1 MTELSLA
8 AADAGYKDRVIVKL
22 ERDLGPVILK
32 ALREPSTIEV
42 MVNADGKI
50 WQEQLGLPMRC
61 IGSLSAAKAEAVIKT
76 VSGYHNKEAT
86 RLKPVIEG
94 ELPIQTA
101 SPSPPRFAGSLP
113 PVVPEPVFAIRIG
126 AAAVFSL
133 ADYVENGIMTEA
145 QALLIKSAVEERRNI
160 LVTGGTG
167 SGKTTLMNAIIQ
179 HMVVNDPAERIVII
193 EDTNEIQ
200 CSADNFVQFHT
211 SLDADMTL
219 LLKTTLRMRP
229 DRILVGEARGAE
241 ALDLLMAW
249 NTGHEGGIATLHA
262 NNALAGL
269 TRLAT
274 LISMNRNAP
283 RLIEPLIGEAVHVV
297 IHIAKIPKGRKITE
311 IIEISGYEGN
321 QYRIKDA
328 HLSHLF

>member
-8 AADAGYKDRVIVKL
+8 ATEAGYKDRVIVKL

-32 ALREPSTIEV
+32 ALHEPSTIEI
-42 MVNADGKI
+42 MVNADGSI
-50 WQEQLGLPMRC
+50 WHEQLGLPMTC
-61 IGSLSAAKAEAVIKT
+61 IGNISPAKTEAIIKT
-76 VSGYHNKEAT
+76 VSGYHNKEVT

-94 ELPIQTA
+94 ELPIKTA
-101 SPSPPRFAGSLP
+101 SRSLPRFAGLLP
-113 PVVPEPVFAIRIG
+113 PVVMEPVFAIRIG
-126 AAAVFSL
+126 AAAIFSL
-133 ADYVENGIMTEA
+133 AYFVATEILSQQ
-145 QALLIKSAVEERRNI
+145 QAEIIQSAVANRRNI

-179 HMVVNDPAERIVII
+179 HMVVNDPTERIVII
-193 EDTNEIQ
+193 EDTCEIQ

-211 SLDADMTL
+211 TLDADLCL

-229 DRILVGEARGAE
+229 DRILVGEVRGSE

-249 NTGHEGGIATLHA
+249 NTGHEGGLATLHA
-262 NNALAGL
+262 NNARSGL

-283 RLIEPLIGEAVHVV
+283 RLIEPLIGGAVHLV
-297 IHIAKIPKGRKITE
+297 IHIAKTPQGRKVTE
-311 IIEISGYEGN
+311 LIEITGYEGS
-321 QYRIKDA
+321 QYRINN
-328 HLSHLF
+328 LT